1 MVATVFQQRKRIR
14 FLWLVSPLV
23 IFLMLFSRSG
33 WPRGSILADL
43 LSLAGLVL
51 ILACIA
57 GRCWASL
64 YVGGRKNQELVT
76 AGPYAHMRNPLY
88 FFSILGLAGIGLM
101 FGSLSLSLLLF
112 GLSYAVFT
120 YVAAKEEATLEVF
133 FGAEYRGYRDAVP
146 QFFPRILEIPAGMRD
161 GNVEFSPSALRRTA
175 IDASYFLLAIPA
187 VNIIDRVQE
196 SGIIQP
202 LFVIY

>member
-33 WPRGSILADL
+33 WPQGGILADL
-43 LSLAGLVL
+43 LNLAGLIL

-76 AGPYAHMRNPLY
+76 AGPYARMRNPLY
-88 FFSILGLAGIGLM
+88 FFSTLGLAGIGLI
-101 FGSLSLSLLLF
+101 FGSLFLALLLF

-120 YVAAKEEATLEVF
+120 YVVAKEEATLELL
-133 FGAEYRGYRDAVP
+133 FGAEYRDYRDAVP
-146 QFFPRILEIPAGMRD
+146 QFFPSIFKPAASMQD
-161 GNVEFSPSALRRTA
+161 GAVEFCPYVLRRTA

-187 VNIIDRVQE
+187 VNIIDRLHEAEV
-196 SGIIQP
+196 IQP
-202 LFVIY
+202 IFVIY